1 MAKPLERCSGFI
13 MLSPPPSESEEVD
26 PWERPTAEVLSGVSA
41 LLAERGLS
49 IDIEALRLELEGSAG
64 GPADLSVPLHRVAR
78 QAGRD
83 PAELAGEL
91 TKAWPTRGS
100 TLNASAKGAYL
111 NFDAEPNQLAATTL
125 LLIGLRGEKYGFLR
139 PTATS
144 VCVEH
149 TSANPNGPFHIGR
162 VRNAII
168 GDTYARIL
176 RAAGHPVTVHYYVD
190 DVGRQ
195 AAVISWI
202 WSKPRAE
209 WPPAALA
216 TLPTGSDGPA
226 LNEKPDHY
234 YGRPYPAVSALLKE
248 DASLAADLG
257 SYAKQVE
264 EGRAPPLHRELS
276 AKVLDGMLASLARL
290 GIRYDELVWESRFLG
305 DGSVDKMIARLKA
318 APHAV
323 QEENGAWAIDA
334 TGYGLPQESSRLIFT
349 RADGTSL
356 YATRDLAYHESKF
369 AAFPR
374 VIDVLGADH
383 LLHSRVLSAL
393 LTEIGE
399 PRRPEFV
406 FYQYIQAPGGSKMS
420 TRAGTAVYLD
430 DLLDEAVSRAH
441 TEVLARREDLDDA
454 AVDQIAE
461 AVGASAVRYSILRV
475 APDKPVQFRWEEAL
489 SFEGRTAPFL
499 LYSYARAT
507 TLLRKAGRLE
517 PPYPSEAGQLVAPE
531 ERRLVRTLSRLPG
544 VVRYAAR
551 TGHVHSLATYAHEL
565 ADAFHSCYQAVPVLR
580 AGAERESRI
589 ALVAATRTTLGT
601 TLDLLGLARPER
613 M

>member
-1 MAKPLERCSGFI
+1 
-13 MLSPPPSESEEVD
+13 MLSPPPTEPEEVD
-26 PWERPTAEVLSGVSA
+26 PWERPCTEVLSGVSA
-41 LLAERGLS
+41 LLKERGLS
-49 IDIEALRLELEGSAG
+49 IDLEALRLELEGSSG

-78 QAGRD
+78 QGGRN
-83 PAELAGEL
+83 PAELAAEL
-91 TKAWPTRGS
+91 AGVWPARGS
-100 TLNASAKGAYL
+100 TLSASAKGAYL
-111 NFDAEPNQLAATTL
+111 NFDAEPATLAARTL
-125 LLIGLRGEKYGFLR
+125 ELIGTRRERYGFLR
-139 PTATS
+139 STNTS

-176 RAAGHPVTVHYYVD
+176 RAAGYRVTVHYYVD

-202 WSKPRAE
+202 WSNPRAQ

-216 TLPTGSDGPA
+216 TLPPGREGPEA
-226 LNEKPDHY
+226 GEKADHY
-234 YGRPYPAVSALLKE
+234 YGRPYPVVSALLKE
-248 DASLAADLG
+248 DAALAADLG
-257 SYAKQVE
+257 EYARKVE
-264 EGRAPPLHRELS
+264 EGHAPPAHRELS
-276 AKVLDGMLASLARL
+276 ERVLAGMLASLARL
-290 GIRYDELVWESRFLG
+290 GIQYDEFVWESRFLA
-305 DGSVDKMIARLKA
+305 DGSVDRMIARLKQ

-334 TGYGLPQESSRLIFT
+334 SGYGLPQESSRLIFT

-369 AAFPR
+369 ASFPR

-383 LLHSRVLSAL
+383 LLHSKVLDAL
-393 LTEIGE
+393 LAEVGE

-430 DLLDEAVSRAH
+430 DLLDEAVERAH
-441 TEVLARREDLDDA
+441 TEVLARREDLDDD
-454 AVDQIAE
+454 AVGEIAE

-507 TLLRKAGRLE
+507 TLLHKADRLD
-517 PPYPSEAGQLVAPE
+517 PPHPFEAGQLTAPE
-531 ERRLVRTLSRLPG
+531 ERRLLRALSRLPG
-544 VVRYAAR
+544 VVRYSAR
-551 TGHVHSLATYAHEL
+551 TGHVHALATYAHEL

-589 ALVAATRTTLGT
+589 ALVAATRITLGV
-601 TLDLLGLARPER
+601 TLDLLGLARLER

>member
-1 MAKPLERCSGFI
+1 MR
-13 MLSPPPSESEEVD
+13 SPPLPEPEEVD
-26 PWERPTAEVLSGVSA
+26 PWERHHAEVLDGLEA
-41 LLAERGLS
+41 LLTERGLS
-49 IDIEALRLELEGSAG
+49 VDLAALRLELEGSTE
-64 GPADLSVPLHRVAR
+64 GPADLSVALHRLGRAAR
-78 QAGRD
+78 RD
-83 PAELAGEL
+83 PAELATEL
-91 TKAWPTRGS
+91 AAAWPSPTR
-100 TLNASAKGAYL
+100 TLRASAKGAYL
-111 NFDAEPNQLAATTL
+111 NFEADPETLARRTL
-125 LLIGLRGEKYGFLR
+125 ELIQTRGTRYGFLR
-139 PTATS
+139 PLDAK

-176 RAAGHPVTVHYYVD
+176 RAAGYPVTVHYYVD

-209 WPPAALA
+209 WPPEALA
-216 TLPTGSDGPA
+216 TLPDGSDGP
-226 LNEKPDHY
+226 LPGEKPDHY
-234 YGRPYPAVSALLKE
+234 YGRPYPAVSALVKS
-248 DASLAADLG
+248 DPSLAAELG
-257 SYAKQVE
+257 AYARNVE
-264 EGRAPPLHRELS
+264 EGKAPPLHQELS
-276 AKVLDGMLASLARL
+276 RKVLGGMLDSLARL
-290 GIRYDELVWESRFLG
+290 GIRYDVYVWESRFLA
-305 DGSVDKMIARLKA
+305 DGSVDQMIARLKR

-323 QEENGAWAIDA
+323 QEENGASAIDA
-334 TGYGLPQESSRLIFT
+334 TSYGLPQESSRLIFT

-369 AAFPR
+369 AEFTR

-383 LLHSRVLSAL
+383 LLHSKVLSAL
-393 LTEIGE
+393 LAEIGE
-399 PRRPEFV
+399 SRRPEFV
-406 FYQYIQAPGGSKMS
+406 FYQYIQAPGGAKMS

-430 DLLDEAVSRAH
+430 DLLEEAVRRARA
-441 TEVLARREDLDDA
+441 EVLSRREDLDDA
-454 AVDQIAE
+454 AVGEIAE

-507 TLLRKAGRLE
+507 TLLRKAERLE
-517 PPYPSEAGQLVAPE
+517 PPYPFVAAELSTPE
-531 ERRLVRTLSRLPG
+531 ERRLLRSLSRLPS

-551 TGHVHSLATYAHEL
+551 TGHVHAVATYAHEL
-565 ADAFHSCYQAVPVLR
+565 ADAFHGSYQAVPVLR
-580 AGAERESRI
+580 AEKERESRI
-589 ALVAATRTTLGT
+589 ALVAATRLTLGV